1 MERNFALLTN
11 ISGGFAMIRQITVGN
26 LCGELDEMLHKLQY
40 SSDSLRRYNK
50 VFDEFTAYAGEK
62 MYSQA
67 LGAEFLAWKF
77 DQIGGFTAEGL
88 YSKDEM
94 YYFRVIR
101 SLAEYFN
108 FGVIFRRHDFHGEI
122 IWPVPFRECT
132 EKFFLSKVEYG
143 VSYGYVRHARLVIK
157 DLILFLDAE
166 GIHSPGAVCYIHVE
180 RFIGTLVGWAT
191 ATVRSR
197 ISVIR
202 GYFRFLFLDGYIQE
216 PIADKI
222 PSGLTP
228 RGRKKLP
235 TVWSEEEIDRL
246 IKGVDLAS
254 PNGKRNY
261 AILLIA
267 ARLGLRIGDI
277 RELQLSDIDWQA
289 CTLTIV
295 QNKTKEPLT
304 LPISDDVGWAII
316 DYLKNGRPVT
326 ESSNI
331 FVRHVPPYDGF
342 APTSNLYNV
351 IAKALSN
358 AGIPSEKKAG
368 GFHTLRHSLATH
380 LLQGGVGAS
389 TISDILGH
397 TSPETVKHYLSSDI
411 EGLRKCAL
419 EVEVKPY
426 VKE

>member
-1 MERNFALLTN
+1 
-11 ISGGFAMIRQITVGN
+11 MIRQITVGN
-26 LCGELDEMLHKLQY
+26 LCGEFAEMLHKLQY

-50 VFDEFTAYAGEK
+50 VFEEFTAYAGER
-62 MYSQA
+62 MYAQS
-67 LGAEFLAWKF
+67 LGAEFLSWKF
-77 DQIGGFTAEGL
+77 NQIGGFITEGL

-108 FGVIFRRHDFHGEI
+108 FGVIFRRHDFCGEI
-122 IWPVPFRECT
+122 IWPAPFRECT

-143 VSYGYVRHARLVIK
+143 VSYGYVRNARMVIK

-166 GIHSPGAVCYIHVE
+166 GIHVPLSVRYIHVE
-180 RFIGTLVGWAT
+180 RFIGTMVGWAT

-202 GYFRFLFLDGYIQE
+202 GYFQFLFLNGYIQD
-216 PIADKI
+216 PIAEKI

-228 RGRKKLP
+228 RGRTKLP

-261 AILLIA
+261 AMLLIA

-277 RELQLSDIDWQA
+277 KDLKLSDINWQT
-289 CTLTIV
+289 CTLSII
-295 QNKTKEPLT
+295 QNKTKEPLA
-304 LPISDDVGWAII
+304 LPISSDVGWAVI

-326 ESSNI
+326 ESTNV
-331 FVRHVPPYDGF
+331 FVRHVPPYDSF
-342 APTSNLYNV
+342 SPTSNLHN
-351 IAKALSN
+351 IMTKALSD
-358 AGIPSEKKAG
+358 AGIPSEGKAS
-368 GFHTLRHSLATH
+368 GFHTLRHSLAAH
-380 LLQGGVGAS
+380 LIQGGVGAS

-426 VKE
+426 AKE

>member
-1 MERNFALLTN
+1 
-11 ISGGFAMIRQITVGN
+11 MIRQVTVGN
-26 LCGELDEMLHKLQY
+26 LCGEFDQMLHKLQY
-40 SSDSLRRYNK
+40 SSDSLRRYHK
-50 VFDEFTAYAGEK
+50 VFDEFTAYAGEN

-67 LGAEFLAWKF
+67 LGADFLAWKF
-77 DQIGGFTAEGL
+77 DQIGGFTTEGL

-108 FGVIFRRHDFHGEI
+108 FGVIFRRHDFRGEI
-122 IWPVPFRECT
+122 IWPIPFKECT
-132 EKFFLSKVEYG
+132 EKFFLLKVEYG
-143 VSYGYVRHARLVIK
+143 VSYGYVRHARMVIK

-166 GIHSPGAVCYIHVE
+166 GIHSPAAVCYIHVE

-202 GYFRFLFLDGYIQE
+202 GYFRFLFLNGYIQE
-216 PIADKI
+216 PIAEKI

-277 RELQLSDIDWQA
+277 RDLQLSDIDWQA

-326 ESSNI
+326 ESTNI

-351 IAKALSN
+351 IAKALSK
-358 AGIPSEKKAG
+358 AGIPSERKAG

>member
-1 MERNFALLTN
+1 
-11 ISGGFAMIRQITVGN
+11 MIRQISVGN
-26 LCGELDEMLHKLQY
+26 LCGKLDEMFVKLQY
-40 SSDSLRRYNK
+40 SPDSLRRYNK
-50 VFDEFTAYAGEK
+50 VFNEFTEYAGEK
-62 MYSQA
+62 EYSQQ

-77 DQIGGFTAEGL
+77 DQIGGFVTAGT

-94 YYFRVIR
+94 YYFRAIR
-101 SLAEYFN
+101 SLAEYYN

-122 IWPVPFRECT
+122 VWPEPFRECT

-143 VSYGYVRHARLVIK
+143 VSYGYVRHSRMVIK
-157 DLILFLDAE
+157 DLILFLDALE
-166 GIHSPGAVCYIHVE
+166 VHTPQQVRYIHVE
-180 RFIGTLVGWAT
+180 QFIGSLVGWST
-191 ATVRSR
+191 STVRDR
-197 ISVIR
+197 ISMVR
-202 GYFRFLFLDGYIQE
+202 NYFRFLFLDGYIQE
-216 PIADKI
+216 PIAEKI

-235 TVWSEEEIDRL
+235 TVWSEEDIRRL
-246 IKGVDLAS
+246 LESMDLTN

-261 AILLIA
+261 AMLLLA

-277 RELQLSDIDWQA
+277 RDLQLSDIDWQA

-304 LPISDDVGWAII
+304 LPIPADVGWAII

-326 ESSNI
+326 ESGNI

-342 APTSNLYNV
+342 AITSNLHN
-351 IAKALSN
+351 IMTKAISN
-358 AGIPSEKKAG
+358 AGIPCEGKPG

-380 LLQGGVGAS
+380 LLQGGVES
-389 TISDILGH
+389 TTISDILGH
-397 TSPETVKHYLSSDI
+397 TSPETVKHYLQADTFS
-411 EGLRKCAL
+411 LRRCAL

-426 VKE
+426 VEG

>member
-1 MERNFALLTN
+1 
-11 ISGGFAMIRQITVGN
+11 MIRQISVGN
-26 LCGELDEMLHKLQY
+26 LCGKLGEMFVKLQY
-40 SSDSLRRYNK
+40 SPDSLRRYNK
-50 VFDEFTAYAGEK
+50 VFNEFTEYAGEK
-62 MYSQA
+62 EYSQQ

-77 DQIGGFTAEGL
+77 DQIGGFVTAGT

-94 YYFRVIR
+94 YYFRAIR
-101 SLAEYFN
+101 SLAEYYN

-122 IWPVPFRECT
+122 VWPEPFRECT

-143 VSYGYVRHARLVIK
+143 VSYGYVRHSRMVIK
-157 DLILFLDAE
+157 DLILFLDALE
-166 GIHSPGAVCYIHVE
+166 VHAPQQVRYVHVE
-180 RFIGTLVGWAT
+180 QFIGSLVGWST
-191 ATVRSR
+191 STVRDR
-197 ISVIR
+197 ISMVR
-202 GYFRFLFLDGYIQE
+202 NYFRFLFLDGCIQE
-216 PIADKI
+216 PIAEKI

-235 TVWSEEEIDRL
+235 TVWSEDDIRRL
-246 IKGVDLAS
+246 LESVDLTN

-261 AILLIA
+261 AMLLLA

-277 RELQLSDIDWQA
+277 RDLQLSDIDWQA

-304 LPISDDVGWAII
+304 LPIPADVGWAII

-326 ESSNI
+326 KSGNI

-342 APTSNLYNV
+342 AITSNLHN
-351 IAKALSN
+351 IMTKAISN
-358 AGIPSEKKAG
+358 AGIPCEGKPG

-380 LLQGGVGAS
+380 LLQGGVES
-389 TISDILGH
+389 TTISDILGH
-397 TSPETVKHYLSSDI
+397 TSPETVKHYLQADTSS
-411 EGLRKCAL
+411 LRRCAL

-426 VKE
+426 VEG

>member
-1 MERNFALLTN
+1 
-11 ISGGFAMIRQITVGN
+11 MIRQVTVGN

-40 SSDSLRRYNK
+40 SSDSLRRYHK
-50 VFDEFTAYAGEK
+50 VFDEFTAYAGGN
-62 MYSQA
+62 MYSQV
-67 LGAEFLAWKF
+67 LGADFLAWKF
-77 DQIGGFTAEGL
+77 DQIGGFTTEGL

-122 IWPVPFRECT
+122 IWPIPFRECT
-132 EKFFLSKVEYG
+132 EKFFLLKVEYG
-143 VSYGYVRHARLVIK
+143 VSYGYVRHARMVIK

-166 GIHSPGAVCYIHVE
+166 GIHSPAAVCYIHVE

-202 GYFRFLFLDGYIQE
+202 GYFRFLFLNGYIQE
-216 PIADKI
+216 PIAEKI

-261 AILLIA
+261 AILLLA

-277 RELQLSDIDWQA
+277 RDLQLSDIDWQA

-316 DYLKNGRPVT
+316 NYLKNGRPVT
-326 ESSNI
+326 ESTNI

-351 IAKALSN
+351 IAKALSK
-358 AGIPSEKKAG
+358 AGIPSERNAG
-368 GFHTLRHSLATH
+368 GFHTLRHSLAMTC
-380 LLQGGVGAS
+380 G
-389 TISDILGH
+389 T
-397 TSPETVKHYLSSDI
+397 
-411 EGLRKCAL
+411 GLPLRF
-419 EVEVKPY
+419 
-426 VKE
+426 